1 MEIRDIITGAGA
13 LFSIAMAVLGVMR
26 AKSSA
31 ETAVAVKWAVQ
42 EERMTSMTK
51 RIGEL
56 EAELNGVRSGLESG
70 LSRVHDSLGDVVQTL
85 QELKTTVA
93 VLVDRDER
101 PARRAPATG
110 RTGRVKQ
117 GA

>member
-1 MEIRDIITGAGA
+1 MDIRDIITGAGA
-13 LFSIAMAVLGVMR
+13 LFSIAMAVLGVVR

-31 ETAVAVKWAVQ
+31 ETAVAVKWAIQ
-42 EERMTSMTK
+42 EERMTSMSK

-56 EAELNGVRSGLESG
+56 EAELNGVRPGLETG
-70 LSRVHDSLGDVVQTL
+70 LSRVHDSLGDVVQSL
-85 QELKTTVA
+85 QDLKTTVA

-101 PARRAPATG
+101 PPRPRSSST
-110 RTGRVKQ
+110 RRVKQ

>member
-1 MEIRDIITGAGA
+1 MEVRDIITGAGA
-13 LFSIAMAVLGVMR
+13 LFSIAMAVLGVVR

-31 ETAVAVKWAVQ
+31 EAAVAVKWAIQ
-42 EERMTSMTK
+42 EERMSSMTK

-56 EAELNGVRSGLESG
+56 DAELNGVLTGLKTG
-70 LSRVHDSLGDVVQTL
+70 LGRVHESLGDVVQSL

-93 VLVDRDER
+93 VLFDRDDR
-101 PARRAPATG
+101 PHHQVASTPRHA
-110 RTGRVKQ
+110 KQ